1 MARQNGTT
9 RESAG
14 LIRLGFDLMRPDFDG
29 PPSKQCQFLLTLQ
42 LENRKISSK
51 GEIKMAI
58 KDRIK
63 LYVGERPHENAFLRK
78 EFSSLGSRTAV
89 TDAIRELIGD
99 GFFVRGGT
107 GVLVKAKYNDIIKDF
122 APVVSPDQF
131 SKEVLIKIGVDPQP
145 NSALIEYNSGKSTQI
160 PAWLCYRVDRRIV
173 RKIGFKK
180 RWVQYEYVKK
190 SR

>member
-1 MARQNGTT
+1 
-9 RESAG
+9 
-14 LIRLGFDLMRPDFDG
+14 
-29 PPSKQCQFLLTLQ
+29 
-42 LENRKISSK
+42 
-51 GEIKMAI
+51 MAI

-63 LYVGERPHENAFLRK
+63 RYVGERPNENAFLRK

-145 NSALIEYNSGKSTQI
+145 NSALVEYNAGRSTQI

-180 RWVQYEYVKK
+180 RWVQYEY
-190 SR
+190 